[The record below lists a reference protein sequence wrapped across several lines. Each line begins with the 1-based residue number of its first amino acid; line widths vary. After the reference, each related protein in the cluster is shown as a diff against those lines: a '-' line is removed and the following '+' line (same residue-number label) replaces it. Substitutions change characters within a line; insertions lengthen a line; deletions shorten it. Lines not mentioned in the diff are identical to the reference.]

1 MRMAHLHAR
10 CAFLLARTCL
20 FPAAEMRR
28 LEGMQVGDPGA
39 SEEAVLAC
47 SGRWFGLLEMLG
59 HRPSCMVRSVVL
71 SELLRGEGHPARV
84 VFGVR
89 GGNRALEGHCWVCVG
104 ERVVAG
110 EARDYWEMENEA

>member
-1 MRMAHLHAR
+1 MRTARLHAR
-10 CAFLLARTCL
+10 CAFLLVRTYL

-28 LEGMQVGDPGA
+28 LKGMQVRDPGA

-47 SGRWFGLLEMLG
+47 SGRWFALLERLG
-59 HRPSCMVRSVVL
+59 RRPSCLVRSVVL

-89 GGNRALEGHCWVCVG
+89 GGNRALEGHCWVCIG

-110 EARDYWEMENEA
+110 EAKDYQEMEDVL